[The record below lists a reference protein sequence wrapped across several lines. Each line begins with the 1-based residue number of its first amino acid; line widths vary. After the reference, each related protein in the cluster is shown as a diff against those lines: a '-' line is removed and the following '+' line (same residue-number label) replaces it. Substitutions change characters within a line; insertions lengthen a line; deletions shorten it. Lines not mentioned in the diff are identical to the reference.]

1 MTNQIIKK
9 IVMKRKE
16 SIGGIV
22 REGNYSNFKLHD
34 NKESAN
40 IKKMGRSPEKILPQ
54 FHSIVHDDSIIQL
67 RS

>member
-1 MTNQIIKK
+1 MT
-9 IVMKRKE
+9 RKE
-16 SIGGIV
+16 SIGGVV
-22 REGNYSNFKLHD
+22 REGNYSNFKLID

-40 IKKMGRSPEKILPQ
+40 IKKIGRSPEKLTE